1 MPNLIDEL
9 PKFLYDAGDR
19 IAVLQKILEQLN
31 HPDQKY
37 QIIHVCG
44 TNGKGSTS
52 TMIAAVLKELG
63 LKTGLFMTPHVVD
76 IKESI
81 NINGVEIPSADFNRL
96 ELKIMAALSELEI
109 DQHTGISYFEML
121 FLMATLYFAEQ
132 GCEYVVLECGMGGE
146 LDATNAI
153 TTSAYTIVTKIG
165 LDHMAVLGDTLPE
178 IVATKIKIIR
188 ENTVV
193 VVALKQK
200 PGVIEKIE
208 AECHDKHAQMVN
220 SETVIKNFE
229 VVNGNVSAVVAG
241 QKIEFV
247 FPLQGQYQ
255 LENIQTVLA
264 WYQGFARE
272 IDSTVLENALT
283 NLSVVG
289 RFETIKQ
296 QPLVIV
302 DAAHNVDG
310 IQMFKESV
318 EAEYADYDKT
328 IVMGFLNDKDVASC
342 CEILATIDAQ
352 FILTEPEHAE
362 RALKAEDLARI
373 FGKYGKH
380 PVEVVA
386 DPVVAVD
393 LALQST
399 QTKQSVTF
407 VVGSF
412 YLIKVVRAHIM
423 ESKE

>member
-19 IAVLQKILEQLN
+19 IAVLQKILVQLD

-63 LKTGLFMTPHVVD
+63 LKTGLFMSPHVID

-81 NINGVEIPSADFNRL
+81 KINGAEIPRAEFNRL
-96 ELKIMAALSELEI
+96 ELEIMVALSELEI

-132 GCEYVVLECGMGGE
+132 DCEYVVLECGMGGE

-165 LDHMAVLGDTLPE
+165 LDHMAVLGNTLAE

-188 ENTVV
+188 ENSFA
-193 VVALKQK
+193 VVAPNQK
-200 PGVIEKIE
+200 PRVIEQIE
-208 AECHDKHAQMVN
+208 AECLGKNAQMVN
-220 SETVIKNFE
+220 AEMVIKNFE
-229 VVNGNVSAVVAG
+229 VVNGKGSAVVAG
-241 QKIEFV
+241 QIVKFE
-247 FPLQGQYQ
+247 FPLKGQYQ
-255 LENIQTVLA
+255 LENVQTVLA
-264 WYQGFARE
+264 WYQVFAQQ

-296 QPLVIV
+296 QPLMII

-310 IQMFKESV
+310 IQMFKESL
-318 EAEYADYDKT
+318 EAGYADYDKT

-362 RALKAEDLARI
+362 RALKAEELARI
-373 FGKYGKH
+373 FCKYSKQ

-386 DPVVAVD
+386 EPVAAVN
-393 LALQST
+393 LAIKNEPL
-399 QTKQSVTF
+399 KSVTF

-412 YLIKVVRAHIM
+412 YLIKVVRAQIM